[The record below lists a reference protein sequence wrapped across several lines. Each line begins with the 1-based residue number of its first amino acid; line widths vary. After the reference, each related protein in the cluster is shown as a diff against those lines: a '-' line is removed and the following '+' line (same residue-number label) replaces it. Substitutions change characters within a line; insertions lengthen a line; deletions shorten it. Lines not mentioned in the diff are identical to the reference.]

1 MIGETQ
7 AANDLLPKSIRGQFW
22 CAAASKSDAGAMA
35 FVISSGFIGTRSG
48 AVQSRC
54 SRRTRAATA
63 RRALVSQ
70 LQAEPQPGEP
80 GYKPPVTQT
89 APTSELVKKGVVK
102 SPFKDVP
109 ERREED
115 DDDDVPEAA
124 KPPIRAPMA
133 AIGRPKVVPKR
144 AKTKQ
149 EEDEEQRQRT
159 AQARSF
165 AEARTGAT
173 QQQEQQPVATAAAPK
188 AEKRPGS
195 TLARRSILDTGNVP
209 KFPGLPPYLQP
220 LPEDTREQ
228 REKLRARIPVNRK

>member
-1 MIGETQ
+1 
-7 AANDLLPKSIRGQFW
+7 
-22 CAAASKSDAGAMA
+22 MA

-149 EEDEEQRQRT
+149 EEEEEQRQRT